1 MNMDMLYKYLGLT
14 KTQIKLHQNQSS
26 CAKTRWK
33 NSKYKFKSGS
43 KKTEFVDGFIGVL
56 TSIKTFKWITPTT
69 AVPFCQ
75 GIRQVLGF

>member
-43 KKTEFVDGFIGVL
+43 KKTVNLLMVL
-56 TSIKTFKWITPTT
+56 SVFWLVLKHSNELHPQRGS
-69 AVPFCQ
+69 FCQ